1 MALSIGIV
9 GLPNVGKSTLFN
21 TLTKKQAP
29 AENYPFCTIEPNVGI
44 VEVPDERLYKI
55 AAISKP
61 AKIIPAIVEFTDIA
75 GLVEGASKGEGL
87 GNQFLSHIRECHA
100 ICQVVRAFENDNI
113 IHVAGRI
120 NPHAD
125 KDVINLEL
133 ILADLSTVTKRLDK
147 ASKEAKSGD
156 KKILALRDLLIKV
169 NAQLEAEKAVRDL
182 DLTPEE
188 WLSIKDLNLLTAKP
202 LLYVINIDDSTKATP
217 ELLAKFGAHA
227 LPLNIK
233 LENDIASLS
242 PEEQQEYIHELGL
255 AMSGLDTLIQAAY
268 RLLGLQSFFTTGPDE
283 TRAWTIPVGAKA
295 PEAAGVIHTDFIKG
309 FIRAEVIYWQ
319 DFLDCQ
325 GEAKAREKG
334 LLRTEGKDYIVRDG
348 DICNFLINK

>member
-1 MALSIGIV
+1 MLSIGIV

-29 AENYPFCTIEPNVGI
+29 AENYPFCTIEPNVGM
-44 VEVPDERLYKI
+44 VEVPDNRLYQI

-87 GNQFLSHIRECHA
+87 GNQFLSHIRECQA

-113 IHVAGRI
+113 IHVANRI
-120 NPHAD
+120 NPTED
-125 KDVINLEL
+125 KDIINLEL
-133 ILADLSTVTKRLDK
+133 ILADLATVTKRLDK
-147 ASKEAKSGD
+147 ASKDCKSGD
-156 KKILALRDLLIKV
+156 KKAIVFRDLLEKIKL
-169 NAQLEAEKAVRDL
+169 QLESEQAVRNL
-182 DLTPEE
+182 NLTPEE
-188 WLSIKDLNLLTAKP
+188 LLEIRDLSLLTAKP
-202 LLYVINIDDSTKATP
+202 LLYVVNIDEGTTLSP
-217 ELLAKFGAHA
+217 ELLAQFGEHV

-233 LENDIASLS
+233 LENEIASL
-242 PEEQQEYIHELGL
+242 PAEEQAEYIQALGL
-255 AMSGLDTLIQAAY
+255 TMSGLDQLIQSSY
-268 RLLGLQSFFTTGPDE
+268 KLLGLASFFTTGSDE

-295 PEAAGVIHTDFIKG
+295 PDAAGVIHTDFIKN

-319 DFLDCQ
+319 DFLDC
-325 GEAKAREKG
+325 GSEAAARAKG
-334 LLRTEGKDYIVRDG
+334 LLHTEGKDYVVRDG